1 MKTETKDIFELLGI
15 PNLPKSSSFEE
26 AGDVKNDLH
35 NIAQVHFKHKMV
47 YQAIKEDCHKKI
59 SELNL
64 QIETADRLIEMT
76 SALEQLLKPSVK
88 KSNTFSQ
95 PQLDVLDVGGP
106 TRRLKITEV
115 KKRIVHL
122 FAARAASHNIKEPGL
137 VQISNSE
144 ILAQLG
150 ALRGNCLYNWSN
162 YYKDEFL
169 IERAEIKGNVRYWRL
184 NQKGIEAVRQ
194 IIHTPGVVLDVNN
207 ANTIIKP
214 YMSDKTKFLLTQI
227 AKKKIEKLEEIRVS
241 VRELI
246 AASTAAKKTMRINA
260 STYIYNWISTAR
272 YICKA
277 GSPGIYKLTA
287 KGIEEIKSIT
297 NE

>member
-15 PNLPKSSSFEE
+15 PNLPKTSDTFREI
-26 AGDVKNDLH
+26 NDLDSL
-35 NIAQVHFKHKMV
+35 AKMHFGYKSV
-47 YQAIKEDCHKKI
+47 YQSIREDCVAKI
-59 SELNL
+59 EELNL
-64 QIETADRLIEMT
+64 KIATADRLIEMT
-76 SALEQLLKPSVK
+76 AALEVLLKKDKPVVK
-88 KSNTFSQ
+88 KSNTLSE
-95 PQLDVLDVGGP
+95 PQLDVGG
-106 TRRLKITEV
+106 TTMRLKIPEV

-150 ALRGNCLYNWSN
+150 ALRSNCLYNWSN

-169 IERAEIKGNVRYWRL
+169 IERAEIKRNERYWRL

-207 ANTIIKP
+207 ANTIIKS

-246 AASTAAKKTMRINA
+246 AASTAAKKTMRSSA

-277 GSPGIYKLTA
+277 ESPGIYKLTA
-287 KGIEEIKSIT
+287 KGIEEIKSLT